1 MRGLP
6 PMRRRSLFLPTPTK
20 NNLLDGL
27 AAEDLQPLLPHLTE
41 ISLPQKLTLNT
52 PGHRI
57 EQLYFPTSGVVSLIA
72 SLDEGGAVEVGIIG
86 QEGMVGTPVLLGSE
100 TPSNE
105 AFVQIA
111 GTALRIPTG
120 VLLDRFEESRSMR
133 RRLLRFAQALSF
145 HISQSAA
152 CNARHVIDERC
163 ARWLLAAQD
172 RVGGNELALT
182 HEFLAIMLGVRP
194 AGVTVAAGALQR
206 AGLIRYR
213 KDHITLLDRK
223 GLESATCECYRTIK
237 EEYARLP
244 E

>member
-1 MRGLP
+1 M
-6 PMRRRSLFLPTPTK
+6 PTPTK
-20 NNLLDGL
+20 NKLLDGL
-27 AAEDLQPLLPHLTE
+27 AAEDLQALLPHLTE
-41 ISLPQKLTLNT
+41 ISLPQKQTLNT
-52 PGHRI
+52 PGQRI
-57 EQLYFPTSGVVSLIA
+57 EQLYFPTSGIVSLIA

-86 QEGMVGTPVLLGSE
+86 QEGVVGTPALLGSE
-100 TPSNE
+100 TASNE

-120 VLLDRFEESRSMR
+120 VLLDRFEESRGMR

-145 HISQSAA
+145 QVSQSAA

-182 HEFLAIMLGVRP
+182 HEFLAIMLGVRR

-213 KDHITLLDRK
+213 QGHITVLDRE
-223 GLESATCECYRTIK
+223 GLESATCECYGTIK
-237 EEYARLP
+237 EEYARLT